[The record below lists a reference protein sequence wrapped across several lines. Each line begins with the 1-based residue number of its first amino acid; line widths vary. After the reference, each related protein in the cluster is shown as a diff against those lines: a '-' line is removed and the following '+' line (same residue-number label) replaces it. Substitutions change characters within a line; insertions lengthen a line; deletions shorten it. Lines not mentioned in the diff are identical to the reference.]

1 MKRERRVKGIE
12 TTVTFDAHPTAR
24 VRVRTSQRNALT
36 HSHRPARLQ
45 RWSFT
50 LRRNGADMAGR
61 KFLTV
66 MSGVA
71 MAAGVSLTTVP
82 EAQAAPTATYVYAA
96 GEFQC
101 GPNNWI
107 GRLVPE
113 NPPGGAN
120 FHYACTRHDAC
131 YSAGSRTNRLT
142 CDTAFRTRMNNACA
156 AAGKG
161 ATCRAIAS
169 TYYWAVRG
177 AGRFYYK
184 GSGLNN

>member
-1 MKRERRVKGIE
+1 MNFTQRLLTGCGSLALASGMAVSVTPEASAAS
-12 TTVTFDAHPTAR
+12 TTVSTTSTA
-24 VRVRTSQRNALT
+24 A
-36 HSHRPARLQ
+36 
-45 RWSFT
+45 
-50 LRRNGADMAGR
+50 
-61 KFLTV
+61 
-66 MSGVA
+66 
-71 MAAGVSLTTVP
+71 
-82 EAQAAPTATYVYAA
+82 YAA

-120 FHYACTRHDAC
+120 FHYACVRHDAC
-131 YSAGSRTNRLT
+131 YSAGSTTSRAT
-142 CDTAFRTRMNNACA
+142 CDSAFRNRMYNACT

-161 ATCRAIAS
+161 ATCKRIADV
-169 TYYWAVRG
+169 YYWAVRG